1 MLTQEK
7 SHDSYPKNELYSLY
21 KVFGLGVK
29 SNYSISQN
37 PINGLMCWIT
47 GPYLVFYD
55 IEKDEQISFLKN
67 PNNKI
72 LSCVNFSKNGKLI
85 STGEGNCK
93 NGEVSIYKIN
103 YDNNEE
109 THSYF
114 CSYKYHKYGIDK
126 ILFFNNDNYI
136 LSIGDKS
143 DKVINIFDIEKKEV
157 IFSTKYNRQVLS
169 CDVCDEFMILCGNKF
184 IKIYNYEKLLEDPSL
199 GKSGIDK
206 HMIDLSKLND
216 KAFISTIIFPLKD
229 NQKKIFFL
237 THDCYLVEMK
247 PKSLSLNRWVHLK
260 SSIGL
265 SLCIYDNKY
274 IGCGCGDGIIR
285 IFNADTLQHY
295 TTLNKTY
302 SFGNINL
309 ELNQKIT
316 NNPNSLFPDVISVQY
331 NIYHKKLITIYSDK
345 SMFIWDIL
353 SNKTCS
359 VYRYNIFHSG
369 SILCLDYDIDVEN
382 NLLKLITAG
391 DDFTAIYWNFKLD
404 DFIENKY
411 HQNPKRIAYSKY
423 IRHIFY
429 LSDKWNHFKIS
440 KNKLIGEEDDKKEE
454 EDNIKSLTSIR
465 FSPDKNFVCIGDD
478 IGNVYIFS
486 LNNFNLI
493 QEIPI
498 HSGHVN
504 SIDMIEDKEK
514 NKTYFVSG
522 GDDCSII
529 VIDISNG
536 LNLTIDNNNT
546 FIEKLNSI
554 IVNCVF
560 CIDKNNKIKLVTA
573 EKNSTITFFTIQN
586 DSLQTIQKIKG
597 EPNLQTYNLTN
608 CQSIK
613 KIISG
618 HNGRITIWKTSTCIV
633 HKHFQVNKGDKYLH
647 NFRVSCDSKGLI
659 FATSNNDKNIRIRAL
674 HNGSLL
680 TKIQTAESI
689 SSLNFIINDNY
700 LIATSVEGYIY
711 FYKLSQEYMNNISKD
726 NNLINSTE
734 EKNKINNKLRFL
746 QKFMENDT
754 NNSKKEHVKYLI
766 DKFQKSEETTIE
778 DLKLLDS
785 FYKENKKNY
794 KDDKKEVKEKP
805 LIELKEDKPKDNDD
819 EENENNDNSHEN
831 INKNDNKG
839 FLTRSK
845 IFENGLTKI
854 NSNENLLKKNNN
866 INRKSLADSYVKNFI
881 KKEKEENTN
890 YQNNKKENEE
900 ENKNDQINDNNIET
914 KIEELNDI
922 IKKNENNNQINNQII
937 ENEPIN
943 LNDINLS
950 DKLNERK
957 EEREVKIN
965 ENKYSNINL
974 NEENNG
980 FNNNNENINE
990 EIENNNNYI
999 QEKIPTSEASK
1010 QSFNNKIINNSQSQV
1025 NQSFIRNMQIT
1036 QSNFDINS
1044 IISSKNLSSQQYKV
1058 INNNFNFVKKKK
1070 DPIKKIVKENKF
1082 SFNHNIDIKDKLN
1095 DDLNKIDVYKLN
1107 NSDLK
1112 ILENNLEKVL
1122 DKVRIRLGN
1131 QSLDPTMEKLLEKY
1145 SLLLLDRLDNKK
1157 SNK

>member
-1 MLTQEK
+1 
-7 SHDSYPKNELYSLY
+7 
-21 KVFGLGVK
+21 
-29 SNYSISQN
+29 
-37 PINGLMCWIT
+37 
-47 GPYLVFYD
+47 
-55 IEKDEQISFLKN
+55 
-67 PNNKI
+67 
-72 LSCVNFSKNGKLI
+72 
-85 STGEGNCK
+85 
-93 NGEVSIYKIN
+93 
-103 YDNNEE
+103 
-109 THSYF
+109 
-114 CSYKYHKYGIDK
+114 
-126 ILFFNNDNYI
+126 
-136 LSIGDKS
+136 
-143 DKVINIFDIEKKEV
+143 
-157 IFSTKYNRQVLS
+157 
-169 CDVCDEFMILCGNKF
+169 MILCGNKF

-711 FYKLSQEYMNNISKD
+711 FYKLSQEYMNNITKD

-734 EKNKINNKLRFL
+734 EKNKINNKLKFL
-746 QKFMENDT
+746 QKFMENDN

-766 DKFQKSEETTIE
+766 DKFQKSEEMTIE

-785 FYKENKKNY
+785 FYKERKKNQ
-794 KDDKKEVKEKP
+794 KDDKKEIKEKP

-819 EENENNDNSHEN
+819 EENENNDDVKAHEN
-831 INKNDNKG
+831 NNRNDRNY
-839 FLTRSK
+839 LSRSK
-845 IFENGLTKI
+845 IFENGLTQVG
-854 NSNENLLKKNNN
+854 SNENILKKNR
-866 INRKSLADSYVKNFI
+866 ISLADTYMKNI
-881 KKEKEENTN
+881 LKKEKEENKN
-890 YQNNKKENEE
+890 FQNQNNEE
-900 ENKNDQINDNNIET
+900 TENKDKFDED
-914 KIEELNDI
+914 E
-922 IKKNENNNQINNQII
+922 IKQNNENNEEDKKQNTNNLS
-937 ENEPIN
+937 EPIN
-943 LNDINLS
+943 LDEINLS
-950 DKLNERK
+950 DKYIKKGDGRK
-957 EEREVKIN
+957 EEREIVLDNNNKFSHLDIN
-965 ENKYSNINL
+965 
-974 NEENNG
+974 NEEENELKDQVKEDI
-980 FNNNNENINE
+980 ENIP
-990 EIENNNNYI
+990 
-999 QEKIPTSEASK
+999 EKIPTVESSK
-1010 QSFNNKIINNSQSQV
+1010 QSFNNKIIVNSQSQIQ
-1025 NQSFIRNMQIT
+1025 QSFVRNMTIT

-1044 IISSKNLSSQQYKV
+1044 ISSSRKIPPNKFT
-1058 INNNFNFVKKKK
+1058 IIKNNFNIIKKKK
-1070 DPIKKIVKENKF
+1070 EAIKKIDKVNKF
-1082 SFNHNIDIKDKLN
+1082 SYISNLDAKDQLNNKLN
-1095 DDLNKIDVYKLN
+1095 NIDVYKLN
-1107 NSDLK
+1107 KSELTN
-1112 ILENNLEKVL
+1112 LENNLQNLL
-1122 DKVRIRLGN
+1122 DKVRVRLGN
-1131 QSLDPTMEKLLEKY
+1131 ESNDPTMERLLEK
-1145 SLLLLDRLDNKK
+1145 
-1157 SNK
+1157 